1 MATATVTVACTA
13 AAGVTIMVGAGAAG
27 TITAGAII
35 VTTDTQVFAG
45 DCFRRPIAPTKAG
58 ACIWT
63 VAPNWRGLF
72 DASQSGR
79 RLAQPHLDRDP
90 DQIRVILGAEL
101 LL

>member
-63 VAPNWRGLF
+63 VAPIGATSPVFPQLF
-72 DASQSGR
+72 RVSPGPSRRRSVSGR
-79 RLAQPHLDRDP
+79 NGFWLRAS
-90 DQIRVILGAEL
+90 A
-101 LL
+101 